1 MKNFFLLSVVI
12 VLLGCKENAV
22 SHAPV
27 KECVIDVNK
36 SLETLD
42 VSNLFTDDLETIP
55 LETTEECLISDM
67 LKVQF
72 TDDFIYV
79 SDQIAQCVFQ
89 FSKSGEFIK
98 SIGHRGESP
107 AEYSS
112 LGDFTVNDKYLYIQ
126 DLYGNKIL
134 RYSLNTDL
142 VEVIPLGDIGI
153 DEMIDFGTHLYC
165 ISNYRNYKDECFN
178 LYKLDLSTRKM
189 EGVISADA
197 KVAEKHSA
205 WGLNRYASK
214 NEESALLI
222 YPLNDTIYT
231 ITKDSVFPQMVI
243 RFSERSL
250 PEHRRYRNAMET
262 IDQSSEYI
270 LGMDHI
276 RNSAKYIFFEYGDRG
291 IQKNAIINKETS
303 SYETSDRLVLEKYGN
318 LYLTSFEICDNDFYI
333 IQPID
338 FYKRLWTEIYSK
350 ESFRN
355 EEHRNLFEKLF
366 NGLRD
371 DDNPIIFKLHMK

>member
-12 VLLGCKENAV
+12 VLLGCKENVV

-36 SLETLD
+36 PLETLD
-42 VSNLFTDDLETIP
+42 VSNLFTDDLEAIP

-89 FSKSGEFIK
+89 FSKSGGFIK
-98 SIGHRGESP
+98 SIGRRGESP
-107 AEYSS
+107 SEYSS
-112 LGDFTVNDKYLYIQ
+112 LGDFIANDEYLYIQ

-134 RYSLNTDL
+134 RYSLNADS

-165 ISNYRNYKDECFN
+165 ISNYRNYKDRCFN

-205 WGLNRYASK
+205 WGLNRYAAK

-231 ITKDSVFPQMVI
+231 ITKDSVFPQMII

-250 PEHRRYRNAMET
+250 PEHTRYQNAMET
-262 IDQSSEYI
+262 IGQSSEYI
-270 LGMDHI
+270 LGMDNI

-291 IQKNAIINKETS
+291 IQKNAIINKETF
-303 SYETSDRLVLEKYGN
+303 SYETADRLVLEKYGK

-333 IQPID
+333 IQSVD

>member
-12 VLLGCKENAV
+12 VLLGCKENVV

-36 SLETLD
+36 PLETLD
-42 VSNLFTDDLETIP
+42 VSNLFTDDLKAIP

-79 SDQIAQCVFQ
+79 SDQVAQCVFQ

-98 SIGHRGESP
+98 SIGQRGESP
-107 AEYSS
+107 TEYSS
-112 LGDFTVNDKYLYIQ
+112 LGDFIANNQYLYIQ

-134 RYSLNTDL
+134 RYSLNTDS

-165 ISNYRNYKDECFN
+165 ISNYRNYKDGCFN
-178 LYKLDLSTRKM
+178 LYKLDLSTRKI

-231 ITKDSVFPQMVI
+231 ITKDSVFPQVVI

-250 PEHRRYRNAMET
+250 PEHMRYRNAMET

-276 RNSAKYIFFEYGDRG
+276 RNSAKYIVFEYGDRG
-291 IQKNAIINKETS
+291 IQKNAMINKETS
-303 SYETSDRLVLEKYGN
+303 SYEIADRLVLEKYGK

-333 IQPID
+333 IQPVD

-366 NGLRD
+366 NGLRE